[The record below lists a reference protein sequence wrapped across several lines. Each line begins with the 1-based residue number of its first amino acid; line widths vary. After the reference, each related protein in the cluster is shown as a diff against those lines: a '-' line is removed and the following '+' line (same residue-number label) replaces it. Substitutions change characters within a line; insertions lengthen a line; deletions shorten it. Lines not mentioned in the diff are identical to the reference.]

1 MPVLIW
7 LKSYV
12 NLTKPLCL
20 NPWPHPLLSFLGCC
34 AIYIC
39 RIQRGCLYY
48 KEYLLSSYWYCLLT
62 SLCITPTL
70 VGVVWT
76 KFTLAPLAPRMSMQ
90 LGSGRSIVS
99 LVSLYPSGRVIGSGR
114 EHDFSG
120 APQRWWASA
129 QDFFEASTE
138 KVELRCGEKQDP
150 NDKVWAP
157 VLPDTK
163 TYFFLTGANNFF
175 LFLNQV
181 LVRFNSK

>member
-7 LKSYV
+7 RKSYV

-20 NPWPHPLLSFLGCC
+20 NPWPHPLLAFLGCC

-99 LVSLYPSGRVIGSGR
+99 LVSLGSSDWFRKGAWLQWCPSEMMSFGSGLFWSQYGESRAEMWR
-114 EHDFSG
+114 ETRSKWQGLSPSSPWHQDLFFSY
-120 APQRWWASA
+120 R
-129 QDFFEASTE
+129 
-138 KVELRCGEKQDP
+138 R
-150 NDKVWAP
+150 
-157 VLPDTK
+157 
-163 TYFFLTGANNFF
+163 
-175 LFLNQV
+175 
-181 LVRFNSK
+181 